1 MNDYNMMFNM
11 GQISD
16 QHILIMVD
24 EHGTIEAHTHA
35 HLELH
40 KGEMDLAEEFGKK
53 VLFHK
58 EAETT

>member
-1 MNDYNMMFNM
+1 MNMMFNM
-11 GQISD
+11 GDISD

-24 EHGTIEAHTHA
+24 EFGTIEGHTHSD
-35 HLELH
+35 LELH
-40 KGEMDLAEEFGKK
+40 KTEMDLADEFGKK